1 MLSVLTTLNKLYCIV
16 LYLMLYIS
24 RFTSDMNFFML
35 ALNMSSLHG
44 SKYLNIA
51 ISYLV
56 DLVALLAFIWF
67 LPR

>member
-1 MLSVLTTLNKLYCIV
+1 
-16 LYLMLYIS
+16 MLYIS